1 MAGGR
6 VRRLRATGHKSLTEK
21 LTAHAATLIRG
32 DRCLFRNLDF
42 ALEDGQL
49 LLLEGQ
55 NGSGKTSLMKAIVG
69 MLDLEEGE
77 IRWQG
82 RSTREV
88 RQSFHDSL
96 VWMAHRV
103 GFKADL
109 TLVEN
114 LRFEAALRPTSDTDF
129 DSILDRLALTRL
141 RRLPLRSLSA
151 GQQRR
156 VALAR
161 MLCSAA
167 PLWMMDEPFTN
178 LDREGRALV
187 LELVSEHLAHGGMAV
202 MAAHQ
207 DVELDAPIRRVTL

>member
-1 MAGGR
+1 MTAQ
-6 VRRLRATGHKSLTEK
+6 
-21 LTAHAATLIRG
+21 LTAHGATLIRG
-32 DRCLFRNLDF
+32 DRCLFRNLEF
-42 ALEDGQL
+42 ALEAGQL

-55 NGSGKTSLMKAIVG
+55 NGSGKTSLMKAVVG

-82 RSTREV
+82 KSIRDV
-88 RQSFHDSL
+88 RQAFHHSL

-109 TLVEN
+109 TLIEN
-114 LRFEAALRPTSDTDF
+114 LRFEAALRPTRDTDF
-129 DSILDRLALTRL
+129 DQILERLALTRL
-141 RRLPLRSLSA
+141 RKLPLRSLSA

-161 MLCSAA
+161 MLSAAA

-187 LELVSEHLAHGGMAV
+187 LDLVSEHLAGGGMCV